1 MIEAGE
7 AEKPGRR
14 EEGRATPEKHL
25 NLVKRLNS
33 IAITTSGD
41 PQSCRTH
48 SS

>member
-7 AEKPGRR
+7 AEKPGRG
-14 EEGRATPEKHL
+14 EEGRATSEKNL

-41 PQSCRTH
+41 LQSCRTH

>member
-7 AEKPGRR
+7 AEEPGRG
-14 EEGRATPEKHL
+14 EKGRATPEKHL